1 MGKRPD
7 VKVKRLM
14 YRRASWTNQKKETLE
29 NVLKICHNTYGTTAE
44 RTFKGLYGTELQC
57 AKYSPKDKV
66 GLLFQIASCVPGQPT
81 SAIQE
86 SSQST
91 TTSGITEV
99 PAPAGSNFLDGDVFV
114 LINGNNVIILQSG
127 VRESVALNY
136 FSKMLDKN
144 GYTEASISLEFHGI
158 VQEDKIKMI
167 KSQGVK
173 SIELDASLYEASL
186 MQIEKE
192 TEKKRETKVI
202 DLPGAVAET
211 LKQVFA
217 KDKSLKEI
225 SENEN
230 VNIKLSI
237 RFDGRK
243 AMRKANKK
251 DASFGVV
258 GKSRLEKASEMIVK
272 ECVDEQY
279 EGFTIVTGDNN
290 RIKSGEIVVSDNY
303 RVKTY
308 GNSLDQEDA
317 FEKLQDYFAQLQD
330 RGTLSK

>member
-1 MGKRPD
+1 MGKRPA

-29 NVLKICHNTYGTTAE
+29 NVLKKCHDTYKTTAE

-57 AKYSPKDKV
+57 AHYSPEDKF
-66 GLLFQIASCVPGQPT
+66 GLLFQIASYVPGQAT

-99 PAPAGSNFLDGDVFV
+99 PAPVGNNFLDGDVFV
-114 LINGNNVIILQSG
+114 FINGNNVIVLQSG

-144 GYTEASISLEFHGI
+144 GYTDASISLEFHGI
-158 VQEDKIKMI
+158 AKEDKVKMI

-173 SIELDASLYEASL
+173 SIELEASLYEASI
-186 MQIEKE
+186 MQLGKE
-192 TEKKRETKVI
+192 TEKKRETKIV

-211 LKQVFA
+211 LMQVFA
-217 KDKSLKEI
+217 KDKTLKEI
-225 SENEN
+225 SEKEN

-237 RFDGRK
+237 SFDGKEARK
-243 AMRKANKK
+243 KVNKE
-251 DASFGVV
+251 DTAFGVV
-258 GKSRLEKASEMIVK
+258 GKSRLEKASELIIK
-272 ECVDEQY
+272 ESVDEDY

-303 RVKTY
+303 RVRTF
-308 GNSLDQEDA
+308 GNSLDKDDA
-317 FEKLQDYFAQLQD
+317 FQKLQEYFAQLQH
-330 RGTLSK
+330 RGTLAK

>member
-1 MGKRPD
+1 MGRRPAN
-7 VKVKRLM
+7 KVKRLM

-29 NVLKICHNTYGTTAE
+29 NLLKKCHETYKTTAE

-57 AKYSPKDKV
+57 AKYIQKEEI
-66 GLLFQIASCVPGQPT
+66 GLLFQIASYVPGQST

-86 SSQST
+86 SSKST

-99 PAPAGSNFLDGDVFV
+99 TAPTGNNFLDGDVFV
-114 LINGNNVIILQSG
+114 LISGNNVIIMQSG

-136 FSKMLDKN
+136 FSKMLNK
-144 GYTEASISLEFHGI
+144 GGFTEASVSVEFHGI
-158 VQEDKIKMI
+158 AQRDKIKMI

-186 MQIEKE
+186 MQLEKE
-192 TEKKRETKVI
+192 TKKERETKI
-202 DLPGAVAET
+202 LDLPGSVAET

-225 SENEN
+225 TEKEN

-237 RFDGRK
+237 SFDGKEARK
-243 AMRKANKK
+243 KVNKK
-251 DASFGVV
+251 DKAFGVV
-258 GKSRLEKASEMIVK
+258 GKSRLKKASELIIS
-272 ECVDEQY
+272 ECVEESY

-290 RIKSGEIVVSDNY
+290 RIKPREIVVSDNY
-303 RVKTY
+303 RVKTF
-308 GNSLDQEDA
+308 GNSLDQDDA
-317 FEKLQDYFAQLQD
+317 FEKLQEYFAQLQH
-330 RGTLSK
+330 RGTLAE